1 MQAKTQLLNLLQK
14 AIKNNQLFMAK
25 ILLDAI
31 VRIDVYEKTAY
42 YYEFS
47 DVATSDNR
55 YKFQNN

>member
-1 MQAKTQLLNLLQK
+1 MEAKIQLLSLLQK

-31 VRIDVYEKTAY
+31 VRIEVYERSAY

-47 DVATSDNR
+47 DVVTSDNR